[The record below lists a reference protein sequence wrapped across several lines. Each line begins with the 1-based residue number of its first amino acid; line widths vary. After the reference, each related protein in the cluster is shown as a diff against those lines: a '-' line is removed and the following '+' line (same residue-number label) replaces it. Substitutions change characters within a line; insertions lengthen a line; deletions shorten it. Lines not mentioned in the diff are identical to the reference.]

1 MQNEKA
7 NRLSATTQLIIAA
20 CVIYTIGLAVLI
32 FGQIQMPG
40 FLWFLPLIYL
50 ALSIIT
56 LKLLTGG
63 AQRSPHRFIL
73 SVNLSVLL
81 KLITSASICAV
92 YFALKLPEQITFTIA
107 VMFNYVIFT
116 TVLMKSALKSVS
128 NG

>member
-7 NRLSATTQLIIAA
+7 NRLTATTHLIIAA
-20 CVIYTIGLAVLI
+20 CAIYTIGLAVLI

-63 AQRSPHRFIL
+63 ARRSPHRFIM

-92 YFALKLPEQITFTIA
+92 YFALKLPEKITFTIA